1 MKRGATSGDHLDFQ
15 RWAEFDMV
23 ILVHW
28 RTAQDQFSQH
38 CRRSH
43 YFTIVFGPL
52 EIAIYGILPFRHG
65 RIAGISVSL
74 PCWLSRLIPFGT
86 SGADH
91 AKHCSWSTTPNVFGQ
106 LFCSDDLVV
115 SGVQVKDRNT
125 VKRLNLSPITTSE
138 NDPPGNKAQHVIG
151 IFGRYLGQTVPACA
165 LPCGCEDTYGDGDR
179 WYASSRWNNVQHYS
193 KMEPNSWLLSPLF
206 GVELIWNTS
215 CFSGTMIGRQC
226 LHSLLVQPPWVV
238 GTIIFV
244 VGYIWY
250 IVNLHG
256 CWVIFPCVD

>member
-1 MKRGATSGDHLDFQ
+1 
-15 RWAEFDMV
+15 
-23 ILVHW
+23 
-28 RTAQDQFSQH
+28 
-38 CRRSH
+38 
-43 YFTIVFGPL
+43 
-52 EIAIYGILPFRHG
+52 
-65 RIAGISVSL
+65 
-74 PCWLSRLIPFGT
+74 LIPFGT

-206 GVELIWNTS
+206 GVDLIWNTS